1 MSTAARIG
9 LVALACV
16 LAACSGK
23 QAPESTAPAATPAPA
38 AVTATPEAPAVPPAA
53 AEQSSPTL
61 GGTSWRLVKIMSM
74 DDTTYTPRDPSRYT
88 LSFGSD
94 GTVSVQADCNS
105 GNGIWASASEGQL
118 EFAELILADSPCP
131 TDSLKGQYER
141 QFPWVRSYIVQ
152 DGHLFLSTMADGA
165 IIEFEPVAQ

>member
-1 MSTAARIG
+1 MGTVTRIG
-9 LVALACV
+9 IVALACA

-23 QAPESTAPAATPAPA
+23 QAPDSTVPVATPAPA

-53 AEQSSPTL
+53 AEQSSPAL

-74 DDTTYTPRDPSRYT
+74 DDTTYTPQDPSRYT
-88 LSFGSD
+88 LAFGSD

-105 GNGIWASASEGQL
+105 GNGMWTSASEGQI
-118 EFAELILADSPCP
+118 EFDELILADPPCP
-131 TDSLKGQYER
+131 TDSMKGQYER
-141 QFPWVRSYIVQ
+141 QFPWVRGYLMK
-152 DGHLFLSTMADGA
+152 DGHLFLTTMADGA